1 MLSLSKHIY
10 RNSDP
15 IGDNEAAEM
24 LRQARRDGHT
34 YPRITAMPFLNR
46 LLLALL
52 LTSALFRA
60 SAQSTAFTKDSFGDN
75 KDGLRE
81 ALRELKA
88 GDEEYRADPPR
99 YAQALPHFLAAQ
111 EFNPNNAGLNV
122 KIGDCYLNS
131 ATKTAALPYLQ
142 KAAKLDVTADART
155 HYLWARALHL
165 SAKWREAITE
175 YQQATPVGSNTRNGD
190 AGILTANDLQRHIQE
205 CRNGQQLM
213 AHPTRVFIDNAGP
226 ELNSSASD
234 YGPVVSADE
243 STILITSRRAGS
255 TGGKKDPAGNG
266 YFEDIYQ
273 ASWRGKAWSAATN
286 LGAPVNT
293 DDHNA
298 TVGLTPDGQRMLVY
312 AGTNGGDLLE
322 TGLSGST
329 WDKPHRLNSRINTNS
344 HETSA
349 SYSPDGRYLY
359 FVSDREG
366 GAGGSDI
373 YKVDLDGKNTPVNL
387 GPAINTAYGEE
398 GVFMQPDGKTIFFSS
413 EGHNSMGGYDIFKS
427 VFENGKWSTP
437 ENLGWP
443 INTPDDDVFFVT
455 SASGRHG
462 YYSSER
468 PGGLGAK
475 DIYRITFLGPE
486 KQPLLSEEDQLLA
499 SRLVPVKQTV
509 LAPAVAVATAQ
520 VTILKGIVTDD
531 VTHQP
536 LDAAIDLIDN
546 TSGQTI
552 ATFRSNAT
560 SGRYLVSL
568 PSGTNY
574 GIVVRQDGY
583 LFHSENFDLP
593 AGAAFAEV
601 VKDIPMKRLEVGT
614 TIVLRNIFFDTGKA
628 TLRPEST
635 AELERLQKLLTETP
649 ALKLEM
655 SGHTDDVGE
664 AAMNQD
670 LSQRRAQAVVT
681 YLTQHG
687 ITAARLTAAGYGET
701 KPVVPNTSKGTRQ
714 LNRRTE
720 FRVTAK

>member
-1 MLSLSKHIY
+1 
-10 RNSDP
+10 
-15 IGDNEAAEM
+15 
-24 LRQARRDGHT
+24 
-34 YPRITAMPFLNR
+34 MPFLPR
-46 LLLALL
+46 LFLLLLLAGP
-52 LTSALFRA
+52 AA
-60 SAQSTAFTKDSFGDN
+60 AQSVEFSKNNFGDK

-81 ALRELKA
+81 AQRELKA
-88 GDEEYRADPPR
+88 GDQEYFADPPR
-99 YAQALPHFLAAQ
+99 YGQALPHLLAAQ
-111 EFNPNNAGLNV
+111 KLNANNAVLNV
-122 KIGDCYLNS
+122 KIGDCYLHS

-142 KAAKLDVTADART
+142 KAARLDATADGRT
-155 HYLWARALHL
+155 HYLLARALHL
-165 SAKWREAITE
+165 SAQWPEAMAE
-175 YQQATPVGSNTRNGD
+175 YQLAPPLPATDRRSEPPY
-190 AGILTANDLQRHIQE
+190 TAAQVQRHLQE
-205 CRNGQQLM
+205 CRTGQQLM
-213 AHPTRVFIDNAGP
+213 AHPVRVFIDNAGP
-226 ELNSSASD
+226 ELNSAGSD

-243 STILITSRRAGS
+243 ATILITSRRTGS
-255 TGGKKDPAGNG
+255 TGGKKDPATDN

-273 ASWRGKAWSAATN
+273 ASWRGKAWSPAEN
-286 LGAPVNT
+286 LGPPVNT

-298 TVGLTPDGQRMLVY
+298 TVGLAPDGQRMLVY
-312 AGTNGGDLLE
+312 AGSNGGDLLE
-322 TGLSGST
+322 TTLGGRT
-329 WDKPHRLNSRINTNS
+329 WEKPHRLGTRINTS
-344 HETSA
+344 AHESSA
-349 SYSPDGRYLY
+349 SYSPDGRTLY
-359 FVSDREG
+359 FVSDRPG
-366 GAGGSDI
+366 GAGSSDI
-373 YKVDLDGKNTPVNL
+373 YRVSLEGSAPPENL
-387 GPAINTAYGEE
+387 GPAINTVGGEE
-398 GVFMQPDGKTIFFSS
+398 GAFMAPDGKTLYFSS

-427 VFENGKWSTP
+427 VLENGKWSPP

-486 KQPLLSEEDQLLA
+486 KPPVLSEEDQLLA
-499 SRLVPVKQTV
+499 SRLAPIKQTV
-509 LAPAVAVATAQ
+509 LAPAVMVATAQ
-520 VTILKGIVTDD
+520 VTILKGTVTDD
-531 VTHQP
+531 ATKQP
-536 LDAAIDLIDN
+536 LDAAIDLVNN

-552 ATFRSNAT
+552 ATFRSNAV

-601 VKDIPMKRLEVGT
+601 TKNIPLKRLEVGT
-614 TIVLRNIFFDTGKA
+614 VIVLRNIFFDTGKA

-655 SGHTDDVGE
+655 AGHTDNVGE
-664 AAMNQD
+664 AAKNQD
-670 LSQRRAQAVVT
+670 LSQRRAQAVVA

-687 ITAARLTAAGYGET
+687 IAAARLSAAGYGET
-701 KPVVPNTSKGTRQ
+701 QPVAPNTTKLSRQ

-720 FRVTAK
+720 FKVTAK

>member
-1 MLSLSKHIY
+1 MT
-10 RNSDP
+10 
-15 IGDNEAAEM
+15 
-24 LRQARRDGHT
+24 LRFSIRQ
-34 YPRITAMPFLNR
+34 LLL
-46 LLLALL
+46 LLLA
-52 LTSALFRA
+52 SAALPA
-60 SAQSTAFTKDSFGDN
+60 AAQSVAFTKDNFSAD
-75 KDGLRE
+75 KEGLRE
-81 ALRELKA
+81 ANRELKA
-88 GDEEYRADPPR
+88 GNDDYRADPPR

-111 EFNPNNAGLNV
+111 QFNANNASLNV

-142 KAAKLDVTADART
+142 KAAKLDATEDART
-155 HYLWARALHL
+155 HYLLARALHL
-165 SAKWREAITE
+165 SAKWREAIAE
-175 YQQATPVGSNTRNGD
+175 YQQAQPVGSNTRNGD
-190 AGILTANDLQRHIQE
+190 AGTLTANDLQRRIKE
-205 CRNGQQLM
+205 CRNGQLLM
-213 AHPTRVFIDNAGP
+213 AHPARVFIDNAGP

-234 YGPVVSADE
+234 YGPVISADE
-243 STILITSRRAGS
+243 STILITSRRSGS
-255 TGGKKDPAGNG
+255 IGGKKDPSGAGF
-266 YFEDIYQ
+266 FEDIYQ
-273 ASWRGKAWSAATN
+273 ASWRGKAWSPATN

-298 TVGLTPDGQRMLVY
+298 TVGLAPDGQRMLVY

-322 TGLSGST
+322 TGLSGSA
-329 WDKPHRLNSRINTNS
+329 WDKPHRLNGRINTNS

-373 YKVDLDGKNTPVNL
+373 YKVDLEGKNTPVNL
-387 GPAINTAYGEE
+387 GSTINTGYGEE
-398 GVFMQPDGKTIFFSS
+398 GVFMQPDGKTMFFSS

-427 VFENGKWSTP
+427 VFENGKWSEP

-462 YYSSER
+462 YYSSDR

-499 SRLVPVKQTV
+499 SRLAPVKQTV
-509 LAPAVAVATAQ
+509 LAPAVVVATAQ
-520 VTILKGIVTDD
+520 VTILKGTVTDD
-531 VTHQP
+531 ATKQP
-536 LDAAIDLIDN
+536 VDAAIDLIDN

-560 SGRYLVSL
+560 SGKYLVSL

-601 VKDIPMKRLEVGT
+601 VKDIPLKKLEVGT
-614 TIVLRNIFFDTGKA
+614 VIVLRNIFFDTGKA

-655 SGHTDDVGE
+655 AGHTDDVGE
-664 AAMNQD
+664 AARNQE
-670 LSQRRAQAVVT
+670 LSQRRAQAVVA

-687 ITAARLTAAGYGET
+687 IATTRLTAAGYGET
-701 KPVVPNTSKGTRQ
+701 QPVVPNTNKLNRQ

-720 FRVTAK
+720 FKVTAK

>member
-1 MLSLSKHIY
+1 MSL
-10 RNSDP
+10 P
-15 IGDNEAAEM
+15 I
-24 LRQARRDGHT
+24 
-34 YPRITAMPFLNR
+34 R
-46 LLLALL
+46 LLFLL
-52 LTSALFRA
+52 LIATALPA
-60 SAQSTAFTKDSFGDN
+60 AAQSTAFTKDNFGDN
-75 KDGLRE
+75 KDGLKN

-111 EFNPNNAGLNV
+111 EFNPNDAALNV
-122 KIGDCYLNS
+122 KIGDCYLSS

-142 KAAKLDVTADART
+142 KAAKLDATADART
-155 HYLWARALHL
+155 HYLLARSLHL
-165 SAKWREAITE
+165 SAKWAEAITE
-175 YQQATPVGSNTRNGD
+175 YQKSTPTGSNTRNGD
-190 AGILTANDLQRHIQE
+190 VDTLTANDLQRRMLE
-205 CRNGQQLM
+205 CRNGQLLM

-226 ELNSSASD
+226 ELNSAASD

-243 STILITSRRAGS
+243 STILITSRREGS
-255 TGGKKDPAGNG
+255 TGNKKDPEGNG
-266 YFEDIYQ
+266 FFEDIYQ
-273 ASWRGKAWSAATN
+273 ATWKGKTWSRATN

-298 TVGLTPDGQRMLVY
+298 TVGLSPDGQRMLVY
-312 AGTNGGDLLE
+312 VGTNGGDLLE
-322 TGLSGST
+322 TGLSGT
-329 WDKPHRLNSRINTNS
+329 AWDKPHRLNSRINTNS

-359 FVSDREG
+359 FVSDRPD

-373 YKVDLDGKNTPVNL
+373 YKVDLEGKNTPVSL

-427 VFENGKWSTP
+427 VFENGKWSEP

-486 KQPLLSEEDQLLA
+486 KQPLLSEENQLLA
-499 SRLVPVKQTV
+499 SRLAPVKQTV

-520 VTILKGIVTDD
+520 VTILKGTVTDD
-531 VTHQP
+531 ATHQP
-536 LDAAIDLIDN
+536 LDDAIDLIDN

-552 ATFRSNAT
+552 ANFRSNAT

-574 GIVVRQDGY
+574 GIVVRQEGY

-593 AGAAFAEV
+593 AGAAYSEV
-601 VKDIPMKRLEVGT
+601 VKDIQLKRLEVGT

-628 TLRPEST
+628 TLRREST
-635 AELERLQKLLTETP
+635 AELQRLQKLLTETP

-655 SGHTDDVGE
+655 AGHTDDVGE
-664 AAMNQD
+664 GAMNQD

-687 ITAARLTAAGYGET
+687 IAAARLTAAGYGET
-701 KPVVPNTSKGTRQ
+701 KPEVPNTSKGNRQ

-720 FRVTAK
+720 FKVTAK

>member
-1 MLSLSKHIY
+1 MH
-10 RNSDP
+10 
-15 IGDNEAAEM
+15 
-24 LRQARRDGHT
+24 
-34 YPRITAMPFLNR
+34 FLNR
-46 LLLALL
+46 LLFLL
-52 LTSALFRA
+52 LLA
-60 SAQSTAFTKDSFGDN
+60 SAASPAAAQSIAFTKDNFGDN

-81 ALRELKA
+81 ANRELKA
-88 GDEEYRADPPR
+88 GDDDYRADPPR
-99 YAQALPHFLAAQ
+99 YAEALPHFLAAQ
-111 EFNPNNAGLNV
+111 EFNPNNAPLNV

-142 KAAKLDVTADART
+142 KAAKLDASADART
-155 HYLWARALHL
+155 HYLLARALHL
-165 SAKWREAITE
+165 SAKWREAMAE
-175 YQQATPVGSNTRNGD
+175 YQQATPVGSNTRNGE
-190 AGILTANDLQRHIQE
+190 AGTLTPNDLQRRIQE

-213 AHPTRVFIDNAGP
+213 AHPARVFIDNAGP

-243 STILITSRRAGS
+243 STIVITSRREGS
-255 TGGKKDPAGNG
+255 TGGKKDPTGNG

-273 ASWRGKAWSAATN
+273 ATWRGKSWSKATN

-298 TVGLTPDGQRMLVY
+298 TVGLAPDGQRMLVY

-322 TGLSGST
+322 TGLNGTT
-329 WDKPHRLNSRINTNS
+329 WEKPHRLNSRINTNA

-373 YKVDLDGKNTPVNL
+373 YKVDLEGKNTPVNL
-387 GPAINTAYGEE
+387 GAAINTAYGEE
-398 GVFMQPDGKTIFFSS
+398 GAFMSPDGKTLYFSS

-443 INTPDDDVFFVT
+443 INTPDDDVFFVA

-499 SRLVPVKQTV
+499 SRLAPVKQTV

-520 VTILKGIVTDD
+520 VTILKGTVTDD
-531 VTHQP
+531 ATKQP
-536 LDAAIDLIDN
+536 VDAAIDLIDN
-546 TSGQTI
+546 ATGQTI
-552 ATFRSNAT
+552 ATFRSNAI
-560 SGRYLVSL
+560 SGKYLVSL

-601 VKDIPMKRLEVGT
+601 VKDIPLKKLEVGT
-614 TIVLRNIFFDTGKA
+614 VIVLRNIFFDTGKA

-670 LSQRRAQAVVT
+670 LSQRRAQAVVA

-687 ITAARLTAAGYGET
+687 IAGARLTAVGYGET
-701 KPVVPNTSKGTRQ
+701 KPEVPNTSKLNRQ

-720 FRVTAK
+720 FKVTGK

>member
-1 MLSLSKHIY
+1 
-10 RNSDP
+10 
-15 IGDNEAAEM
+15 
-24 LRQARRDGHT
+24 
-34 YPRITAMPFLNR
+34 MPFLNR
-46 LLLALL
+46 LLFLL
-52 LTSALFRA
+52 LLACAALPA
-60 SAQSTAFTKDSFGDN
+60 AAQSIAFTKDNFGND

-81 ALRELKA
+81 ANRELKA
-88 GDEEYRADPPR
+88 GDDDYRADPPR

-111 EFNPNNAGLNV
+111 LFNPNNAALNV

-142 KAAKLDVTADART
+142 KAATLDATADART
-155 HYLWARALHL
+155 HYLLARALHL
-165 SAKWREAITE
+165 SAKWREATAE
-175 YQQATPVGSNTRNGD
+175 YQLATPVGSNTRNGD
-190 AGILTANDLQRHIQE
+190 AGTITPNDLQRRIQE

-213 AHPTRVFIDNAGP
+213 AHSARVFIDNAGP
-226 ELNSSASD
+226 ELNSQASD

-243 STILITSRRAGS
+243 STILITSRREGS
-255 TGGKKDPAGNG
+255 TGGKKDPEGNG

-273 ASWRGKAWSAATN
+273 ATWKGKTWSRATN

-293 DDHNA
+293 DDHDA
-298 TVGLTPDGQRMLVY
+298 TVGLSPDGQRMLVY
-312 AGTNGGDLLE
+312 VGTNGGDLLE
-322 TGLSGST
+322 TTLGGSA
-329 WDKPHRLNSRINTNS
+329 WDKPRRLNSRINTNA

-366 GAGGSDI
+366 GAGSSDI
-373 YKVDLDGKNTPVNL
+373 YKVDLDGKNTPVSL

-398 GVFMQPDGKTIFFSS
+398 GTFMAPDGKTLYFSS
-413 EGHNSMGGYDIFKS
+413 DGHNSMGGYDIFKS
-427 VFENGKWSTP
+427 VLENGKWSTP

-462 YYSSER
+462 YYSSDR

-499 SRLVPVKQTV
+499 SRLAPIKQTV

-520 VTILKGIVTDD
+520 VTILKGTVTDD
-531 VTHQP
+531 ATHQP

-546 TSGQTI
+546 ASGQTI
-552 ATFRSNAT
+552 ANFRSNAT

-574 GIVVRQDGY
+574 GIVVRQEGY

-601 VKDIPMKRLEVGT
+601 TKDIPLKKLEIGT

-635 AELERLQKLLTETP
+635 AELERLQKLLVETP

-655 SGHTDDVGE
+655 AGHTDDVGE
-664 AAMNQD
+664 ATLNQD
-670 LSQRRAQAVVT
+670 LSQRRAQAVVA

-687 ITAARLTAAGYGET
+687 IAAARLTAMGYGET
-701 KPVVPNTSKGTRQ
+701 RPEVPNTSKGNRQ

-720 FRVTAK
+720 FKVTAK

>member
-1 MLSLSKHIY
+1 
-10 RNSDP
+10 
-15 IGDNEAAEM
+15 
-24 LRQARRDGHT
+24 
-34 YPRITAMPFLNR
+34 MPFPIR
-46 LLLALL
+46 LLLLLL
-52 LTSALFRA
+52 LTAVARPA
-60 SAQSTAFTKDSFGDN
+60 AAQSTAFTKDNFGDN

-81 ALRELKA
+81 AVRELKD
-88 GDEEYRADPPR
+88 GDAEYRADPPR
-99 YAQALPHFLAAQ
+99 YAQALPHYLAAQ
-111 EFNPNNAGLNV
+111 QFNPNNAELNV

-131 ATKTAALPYLQ
+131 AAKTAALPYLQ

-155 HYLWARALHL
+155 HYLLARALHL
-165 SAKWREAITE
+165 SARWREATAE
-175 YQQATPVGSNTRNGD
+175 YQLAPAVGGNTRNGD
-190 AGILTANDLQRHIQE
+190 AQALTANDLQRRIQE

-213 AHPTRVFIDNAGP
+213 AHPVRVFIDNAGP

-243 STILITSRRAGS
+243 ATILITSRRAGS
-255 TGGKKDPAGNG
+255 TGGKKDPEGNG

-273 ASWRGKAWSAATN
+273 STWRGKAWSPAAN
-286 LGAPVNT
+286 LGPPVNT

-298 TVGLTPDGQRMLVY
+298 TVGLAPDGQRMLVY
-312 AGTNGGDLLE
+312 SGTNGGDLLE
-322 TGLSGST
+322 ATLGGT
-329 WDKPHRLNSRINTNS
+329 AWDKPRRLSGRVNTAS

-359 FVSDREG
+359 FVSDRPG

-373 YKVDLDGKNTPVNL
+373 YKVDLEGKNQPVSL
-387 GPAINTAYGEE
+387 GPVINTAYGEE
-398 GVFMQPDGKTIFFSS
+398 GVFMQPDGKTMFFSS

-427 VFENGKWSTP
+427 VFENGKWSEP

-462 YYSSER
+462 YYSSDR

-486 KQPLLSEEDQLLA
+486 KQLVLSEENQLLA
-499 SRLVPVKQTV
+499 SRLAPVKQTV

-520 VTILKGIVTDD
+520 VTILKGTVTDD
-531 VTHQP
+531 ATKQP
-536 LDAAIDLIDN
+536 LEAAVDLVDN
-546 TSGQTI
+546 ASGQTI

-560 SGRYLVSL
+560 SGKYLVSL

-574 GIVVRQDGY
+574 GIVVRQEGY

-593 AGAAFAEV
+593 AGAAYAEV
-601 VKDIPMKRLEVGT
+601 VKDIAMKRLEVGT

-628 TLRPEST
+628 TLRPESR

-655 SGHTDDVGE
+655 AGHTDNVGE
-664 AAMNQD
+664 AGLNQN
-670 LSQRRAQAVVT
+670 LSQRRAQAVVA
-681 YLTQHG
+681 YLAQHG
-687 ITAARLTAAGYGET
+687 IGGARLTAAGYGET
-701 KPVVPNTSKGTRQ
+701 RPVAPNATKAGRQ

-720 FRVTAK
+720 FKVTAK

>member
-1 MLSLSKHIY
+1 MTFYLSIIMS
-10 RNSDP
+10 P
-15 IGDNEAAEM
+15 
-24 LRQARRDGHT
+24 T
-34 YPRITAMPFLNR
+34 R
-46 LLLALL
+46 LLFLL
-52 LTSALFRA
+52 LFTTTAFSAA
-60 SAQSTAFTKDSFGDN
+60 AQSTAFTKDNFGDN
-75 KDGLRE
+75 KEGLKN
-81 ALRELKA
+81 ANRELKA
-88 GDEEYRADPPR
+88 GDDDYRADPPR
-99 YAQALPHFLAAQ
+99 YAAALSHFLAAQ
-111 EFNPNNAGLNV
+111 EFNPNNAPLNV

-142 KAAKLDVTADART
+142 KAAKLDATADART
-155 HYLWARALHL
+155 HYLLARALHL
-165 SAKWREAITE
+165 SAKWAEAITE
-175 YQQATPVGSNTRNGD
+175 YQKSTPTGSNTRNGD
-190 AGILTANDLQRHIQE
+190 VGTVTANDLQRRVLE

-213 AHPTRVFIDNAGP
+213 ARPTRVFIDNAGP
-226 ELNSSASD
+226 ELNSVASD

-243 STILITSRRAGS
+243 SSILITSRREGS
-255 TGGKKDPAGNG
+255 TGGKKDPEGNG
-266 YFEDIYQ
+266 FFEDIYQ
-273 ASWRGKAWSAATN
+273 ATWRGKAWSRATN

-298 TVGLTPDGQRMLVY
+298 TVGLSPDGQHMLVY
-312 AGTNGGDLLE
+312 VGTNGGDLLE
-322 TGLSGST
+322 TGLSGT
-329 WDKPHRLNSRINTNS
+329 AWDKPHRLNSRINTNS

-359 FVSDREG
+359 FVSDRPG

-373 YKVDLDGKNTPVNL
+373 YKVDLEGKNTPVSL

-427 VFENGKWSTP
+427 VYENGKWSEP

-486 KQPLLSEEDQLLA
+486 KQPLLNEEDQLLA
-499 SRLVPVKQTV
+499 SRLAPVKQTV

-520 VTILKGIVTDD
+520 VTILKGTVTDAA
-531 VTHQP
+531 THQP
-536 LDAAIDLIDN
+536 LDAAIDLVDN

-552 ATFRSNAT
+552 ANFRSNAT

-574 GIVVRQDGY
+574 GIVVRQEGY

-593 AGAAFAEV
+593 TGTAYSEV
-601 VKDIPMKRLEVGT
+601 VKDIPLKRLELGT

-635 AELERLQKLLTETP
+635 AELQRLQKLLTETP

-655 SGHTDDVGE
+655 AGHTDNVGE
-664 AAMNQD
+664 AAMNQN
-670 LSQRRAQAVVT
+670 LSQRRAQAVVA

-687 ITAARLTAAGYGET
+687 TAAARLTAAGYGET
-701 KPVVPNTSKGTRQ
+701 KPEVPNTTKGNRQ

-720 FRVTAK
+720 FKVTAK

>member
-1 MLSLSKHIY
+1 MK
-10 RNSDP
+10 P
-15 IGDNEAAEM
+15 VF
-24 LRQARRDGHT
+24 T
-34 YPRITAMPFLNR
+34 R
-46 LLLALL
+46 LLFLLALAG
-52 LTSALFRA
+52 ALPA
-60 SAQSTAFTKDSFGDN
+60 AAQSVEFTKDQFSDN
-75 KDGLRE
+75 KEGLRN
-81 ALRELKA
+81 ALRELKD
-88 GDEEYRADPPR
+88 GDTEYRADPPR
-99 YAQALPHFLAAQ
+99 YADALPHYLAAQ
-111 EFNPNNAGLNV
+111 ELNPNNASLNV

-131 ATKTAALPYLQ
+131 ARKTAALPYLQ
-142 KAAKLDVTADART
+142 KAAKLDATADART
-155 HYLWARALHL
+155 HYLLARALHL
-165 SAKWREAITE
+165 SAKWTEALAE
-175 YQQATPVGSNTRNGD
+175 YQQAQPVGSNTRNGD
-190 AGILTANDLQRHIQE
+190 AGAVTANDLQRRMQE
-205 CRNGQQLM
+205 CRNGKQLM
-213 AHPTRVFIDNAGP
+213 AKPVRVFIDNAGP
-226 ELNSSASD
+226 ELNSPASD
-234 YGPVVSADE
+234 YGPVISADE
-243 STILITSRRAGS
+243 STIVITSRRAGS
-255 TGGKKDPAGNG
+255 TGGKNDPEGND

-273 ASWRGKAWSAATN
+273 ANWRGKAWSRAVN

-298 TVGLTPDGQRMLVY
+298 TVGLAPDGQRMLVY
-312 AGTNGGDLLE
+312 AGSNGGDLLE
-322 TGLSGST
+322 ANLTGTAWS
-329 WDKPHRLNSRINTNS
+329 KPKQLGSRINTKS
-344 HETSA
+344 HESSA

-359 FVSDREG
+359 FVSNRPEG
-366 GAGGSDI
+366 GLGGSDI
-373 YKVDLDGKNTPVNL
+373 YKVEMESKAPPVNL
-387 GPAINTAYGEE
+387 GSTINTAYGEE
-398 GVFMQPDGKTIFFSS
+398 GAFMAPDGKTLYFSS

-462 YYSSER
+462 YYSSDR

-486 KQPLLSEEDQLLA
+486 KQPLLNEEDQLLA
-499 SRLVPVKQTV
+499 SRLAPVKQTV

-520 VTILKGIVTDD
+520 VTILKGTVTDD
-531 VTHQP
+531 ATKQP

-560 SGRYLVSL
+560 SGKYLVSL

-593 AGAAFAEV
+593 AGAAYAEV
-601 VKDIPMKRLEVGT
+601 VKDVAMKRLEVGT

-655 SGHTDDVGE
+655 AGHTDNVGE
-664 AAMNQD
+664 DAKNQD

-687 ITAARLTAAGYGET
+687 IAAARLTAAGYGET
-701 KPVVPNTSKGTRQ
+701 KPVAPNATKAGRQ

-720 FRVTAK
+720 FEVTAK

>member
-1 MLSLSKHIY
+1 
-10 RNSDP
+10 
-15 IGDNEAAEM
+15 
-24 LRQARRDGHT
+24 
-34 YPRITAMPFLNR
+34 MPFLNR
-46 LLLALL
+46 LLFLLL
-52 LTSALFRA
+52 LTSAALPA
-60 SAQSTAFTKDSFGDN
+60 AAQSVAFTKDNFGDN
-75 KDGLRE
+75 KEGLRE
-81 ALRELKA
+81 ANRELKA
-88 GDEEYRADPPR
+88 GDDDYRADPPR
-99 YAQALPHFLAAQ
+99 YAEALPHFLAAQ
-111 EFNPNNAGLNV
+111 EFNPNNAALNV

-142 KAAKLDVTADART
+142 KAAKLDATADART
-155 HYLWARALHL
+155 HYLLARALHL
-165 SAKWREAITE
+165 SAKWREAMAE

-190 AGILTANDLQRHIQE
+190 AGTLTPNDLQRRIQE

-213 AHPTRVFIDNAGP
+213 AHPARVFIDNAGP
-226 ELNSSASD
+226 ELNSAASD

-243 STILITSRRAGS
+243 ATIVITSRREGS
-255 TGGKKDPAGNG
+255 TGGKKDPSGNG

-273 ASWRGKAWSAATN
+273 ATWRGKSWSKATN
-286 LGAPVNT
+286 LGPPVNT

-298 TVGLTPDGQRMLVY
+298 TVGLAPDGQRMLVY
-312 AGTNGGDLLE
+312 VGTNGGDLLE
-322 TGLSGST
+322 TTLSGST
-329 WDKPHRLNSRINTNS
+329 WDKPHRLNSRINTNA

-366 GAGGSDI
+366 GAGGADI
-373 YKVDLDGKNTPVNL
+373 YKVDLEGKNTPVNL
-387 GPAINTAYGEE
+387 GSAINTAYGEE
-398 GVFMQPDGKTIFFSS
+398 GAFMSPDGKTLYFSS

-443 INTPDDDVFFVT
+443 INTPDDDVFFVA

-499 SRLVPVKQTV
+499 SRLAPVKQTV

-520 VTILKGIVTDD
+520 VTILKGTVTDD
-531 VTHQP
+531 ATKQP
-536 LDAAIDLIDN
+536 VDAAIDLIDN
-546 TSGQTI
+546 ATGQTI
-552 ATFRSNAT
+552 ANFRSNAT
-560 SGRYLVSL
+560 SGKYLVSL

-601 VKDIPMKRLEVGT
+601 VKDIPLKKLEVGT
-614 TIVLRNIFFDTGKA
+614 VIVLRNIFFDTGKA
-628 TLRPEST
+628 SLRPEST

-655 SGHTDDVGE
+655 AGHTDDVGE

-687 ITAARLTAAGYGET
+687 IAAARLSAVGYGET
-701 KPVVPNTSKGTRQ
+701 KPEVPNTSKLNRQ

-720 FRVTAK
+720 FKVTAK

>member
-1 MLSLSKHIY
+1 
-10 RNSDP
+10 
-15 IGDNEAAEM
+15 
-24 LRQARRDGHT
+24 
-34 YPRITAMPFLNR
+34 MPFLNR
-46 LLLALL
+46 LLFLL
-52 LTSALFRA
+52 LFTAAALPA
-60 SAQSTAFTKDSFGDN
+60 AAQSTAFTKDNFGDN
-75 KDGLRE
+75 KEGLRE
-81 ALRELKA
+81 ALRELKD
-88 GDEEYRADPPR
+88 GDAEYRADPPR

-111 EFNPNNAGLNV
+111 EFNPNNAALNV

-142 KAAKLDVTADART
+142 KAARLDITADART
-155 HYLWARALHL
+155 HYLLARALHL
-165 SAKWREAITE
+165 SAKWREAIAE
-175 YQQATPVGSNTRNGD
+175 YQQAQPVGGNTRNGD
-190 AGILTANDLQRHIQE
+190 AQAITANDLQRRIQE

-213 AHPTRVFIDNAGP
+213 AHPVRVFIDNAGP

-255 TGGKKDPAGNG
+255 TGGKPDPEGNG

-273 ASWRGKAWSAATN
+273 ATWLGKAWSRATN
-286 LGAPVNT
+286 LGPPVNT

-298 TVGLTPDGQRMLVY
+298 TVGLAPDGQRMLVY
-312 AGTNGGDLLE
+312 EGTNGGDLLE
-322 TGLSGST
+322 ANLRGSA
-329 WDKPHRLNSRINTNS
+329 WGKPKQLGARINTRS

-349 SYSPDGRYLY
+349 SYSPDGRSLY
-359 FVSDREG
+359 FVSDRTEG
-366 GAGGSDI
+366 GLGGSDI
-373 YKVDLDGKNTPVNL
+373 YKVELEGREPPVNL
-387 GPAINTAYGEE
+387 GPVINTSYGEE
-398 GVFMQPDGKTIFFSS
+398 GVFMQPDGKTMFFSS

-427 VFENGKWSTP
+427 VYEHGKWSEP

-462 YYSSER
+462 YYSSDR

-499 SRLVPVKQTV
+499 SRLAPMKQTV

-520 VTILKGIVTDD
+520 VTILKGTVTDEA
-531 VTHQP
+531 TKLP
-536 LDAAIDLIDN
+536 LEATIDLVDN
-546 TSGQTI
+546 ATSQTI

-560 SGRYLVSL
+560 SGKYLVSL

-574 GIVVRQDGY
+574 GIVVRQEGY

-593 AGAAFAEV
+593 AGAAYAEV
-601 VKDIPMKRLEVGT
+601 VKDIPLKRLEVGT

-628 TLRPEST
+628 TLRKEST
-635 AELERLQKLLTETP
+635 AELERLQALLTETP

-655 SGHTDDVGE
+655 AGHTDNVGE

-670 LSQRRAQAVVT
+670 LSQRRAQAVVA

-687 ITAARLTAAGYGET
+687 IAATRLTAAGYGET
-701 KPVVPNTSKGTRQ
+701 RPVVPNATKAGRQ

-720 FRVTAK
+720 FKVTAK

>member
-1 MLSLSKHIY
+1 MTFYLSIIMS
-10 RNSDP
+10 P
-15 IGDNEAAEM
+15 
-24 LRQARRDGHT
+24 T
-34 YPRITAMPFLNR
+34 R
-46 LLLALL
+46 LLFLL
-52 LTSALFRA
+52 LFTTTAFSAA
-60 SAQSTAFTKDSFGDN
+60 AQSTAFTKDNFGDN
-75 KDGLRE
+75 REGLKN
-81 ALRELKA
+81 ANRELKA
-88 GDEEYRADPPR
+88 GDDDYRADPPR
-99 YAQALPHFLAAQ
+99 YAAALPHFLAAQ
-111 EFNPNNAGLNV
+111 EFNPNNAPLNV

-142 KAAKLDVTADART
+142 KAAKLDATADART
-155 HYLWARALHL
+155 HYLLARALHL
-165 SAKWREAITE
+165 SAKWAEAITE
-175 YQQATPVGSNTRNGD
+175 YQKSTPTGSNTRNGD
-190 AGILTANDLQRHIQE
+190 VGTLTANDLQRRVLE

-213 AHPTRVFIDNAGP
+213 ARPTRVFIDNAGP
-226 ELNSSASD
+226 ELNSAASD

-243 STILITSRRAGS
+243 SSILITSRREGS
-255 TGGKKDPAGNG
+255 TGGKKDPEGNG
-266 YFEDIYQ
+266 FFEDIYQ
-273 ASWRGKAWSAATN
+273 ATWRGKAWSRATN

-298 TVGLTPDGQRMLVY
+298 TVGLSPDGQHMLVY
-312 AGTNGGDLLE
+312 VGTNGGDLLE
-322 TGLSGST
+322 TGLSGT
-329 WDKPHRLNSRINTNS
+329 AWDKPHRLNSRINTNS

-359 FVSDREG
+359 FVSDRPG

-373 YKVDLDGKNTPVNL
+373 YKVDLEGKNTPVSL

-427 VFENGKWSTP
+427 VYENGKWSEP

-499 SRLVPVKQTV
+499 SRLAPVKQTV

-520 VTILKGIVTDD
+520 VTILKGTVTDAA
-531 VTHQP
+531 THQP
-536 LDAAIDLIDN
+536 LDAAIDLVDN

-552 ATFRSNAT
+552 ANFRSNAT

-574 GIVVRQDGY
+574 GIVVRQEGY

-593 AGAAFAEV
+593 TGTAYSEV
-601 VKDIPMKRLEVGT
+601 VKDIPLKRLELGT

-635 AELERLQKLLTETP
+635 AELQRLQKLLTETP

-655 SGHTDDVGE
+655 AGHTDNVGE

-687 ITAARLTAAGYGET
+687 TAAARLTAAGYGET
-701 KPVVPNTSKGTRQ
+701 KPEVPNTTKGNRQ

-720 FRVTAK
+720 FKVTAK

>member
-1 MLSLSKHIY
+1 MSF
-10 RNSDP
+10 
-15 IGDNEAAEM
+15 
-24 LRQARRDGHT
+24 
-34 YPRITAMPFLNR
+34 PRC
-46 LLLALL
+46 LLLILLSTALP
-52 LTSALFRA
+52 AA
-60 SAQSTAFTKDSFGDN
+60 AQSIAFTKDNFGNN

-81 ALRELKA
+81 ANRELKA
-88 GDEEYRADPPR
+88 GDDEYRADPPR

-111 EFNPNNAGLNV
+111 EFNPNNAALNV

-131 ATKTAALPYLQ
+131 ASKTAALPYLQ

-155 HYLWARALHL
+155 HYLLARALHL
-165 SAKWREAITE
+165 NARWREALAE
-175 YQQATPVGSNTRNGD
+175 YQKATPIGSNTRNGE
-190 AGILTANDLQRHIQE
+190 AGTVTVNDLQRRVQE
-205 CRNGQQLM
+205 CLNGRQLM

-226 ELNSSASD
+226 QLNSPASD

-243 STILITSRRAGS
+243 STILITSRREGS
-255 TGGKKDPAGNG
+255 TGGKKDPEGNG

-273 ASWRGKAWSAATN
+273 ATWNGQTWGKATN

-298 TVGLTPDGQRMLVY
+298 TVGLAPDGQRMLVY
-312 AGTNGGDLLE
+312 VGTNGGDLLE
-322 TGLSGST
+322 TTLSGVA
-329 WDKPHRLNSRINTNS
+329 WDKPHRLNSRINTSS

-349 SYSPDGRYLY
+349 SYSPDARYLY
-359 FVSDREG
+359 FVSDRAG

-373 YKVDLDGKNTPVNL
+373 YKVDLDGKNQPVNL
-387 GPAINTAYGEE
+387 GATINTAYGEE
-398 GVFMQPDGKTIFFSS
+398 GAFMAPDGKTLYFSS
-413 EGHNSMGGYDIFKS
+413 EGHNTMGGYDIFKS
-427 VFENGKWSTP
+427 VFENGKWSEP

-462 YYSSER
+462 YYSSDR

-486 KQPLLSEEDQLLA
+486 KQPVLSEEDQLLA
-499 SRLVPVKQTV
+499 SRLNPVKQTV

-520 VTILKGIVTDD
+520 VTILKGTVTDNA
-531 VTHQP
+531 TKQP

-546 TSGQTI
+546 ASGQTI

-560 SGRYLVSL
+560 SGKYLVSL

-574 GIVVRQDGY
+574 GIVVRQEGY

-601 VKDIPMKRLEVGT
+601 VKDIALKRLEVGT

-655 SGHTDDVGE
+655 AGHTDDVGE

-670 LSQRRAQAVVT
+670 LSKRRAQAVVT

-687 ITAARLTAAGYGET
+687 IAGARLTAAGYGET
-701 KPVVPNTSKGTRQ
+701 QPVVPNTSKANRQ

-720 FRVTAK
+720 FKVTAK

>member
-1 MLSLSKHIY
+1 MPIY
-10 RNSDP
+10 FRL
-15 IGDNEAAEM
+15 I
-24 LRQARRDGHT
+24 L
-34 YPRITAMPFLNR
+34 L
-46 LLLALL
+46 LLLAS
-52 LTSALFRA
+52 SASRA
-60 SAQSTAFTKDSFGDN
+60 VAQSVEFTKDQFSDN
-75 KDGLRE
+75 KEGLRE
-81 ALRELKA
+81 AMRELKA
-88 GDEEYRADPPR
+88 GDTEYLADPVR
-99 YAQALPHFLAAQ
+99 YAQALTHYLAAQ
-111 EFNPNNAGLNV
+111 EFNPNNAALNV
-122 KIGDCYLNS
+122 KIGDCYLHS
-131 ATKTAALPYLQ
+131 ATKTAALPFLQ
-142 KAAKLDVTADART
+142 KAAKLDATADART
-155 HYLWARALHL
+155 HFLLARALHL
-165 SAKWREAITE
+165 SAKWREAMAE
-175 YQQATPVGSNTRNGD
+175 YQRYTPMGVNTRNGSD
-190 AGILTANDLQRHIQE
+190 PGITPNDLQRYIQQ
-205 CRNGQQLM
+205 CRNGQQAM
-213 AHPTRVFIDNAGP
+213 ARPARVFIDNAGP
-226 ELNSSASD
+226 ELNSADSD

-255 TGGKKDPAGNG
+255 TGSKKDPEGNG
-266 YFEDIYQ
+266 YFEDVYQ
-273 ASWRGKAWSAATN
+273 ATWKGKAWSRATN

-293 DDHNA
+293 DEHNA
-298 TVGLTPDGQRMLVY
+298 TVGLAPDGQRMLVY
-312 AGTNGGDLLE
+312 SNANGGDLLE
-322 TGLSGST
+322 ANLGGSA
-329 WDKPHRLNSRINTNS
+329 WSKPKQPGSRINTRS

-349 SYSPDGRYLY
+349 SYSPDERFLY
-359 FVSDREG
+359 FVSDKAEG
-366 GAGGSDI
+366 SLGGSDI
-373 YKVDLDGKNTPVNL
+373 YKVEMDSRTPPVNL
-387 GPAINTAYGEE
+387 GSVINTAYGEE
-398 GVFMQPDGKTIFFSS
+398 GVFMQPDGKTMFFSS

-462 YYSSER
+462 YYSSDR

-499 SRLVPVKQTV
+499 SRLAPMKQTV

-520 VTILKGIVTDD
+520 VTILKGTVTDD
-531 VTHQP
+531 ATKQP
-536 LDAAIDLIDN
+536 LEATIDLVDN
-546 TSGQTI
+546 KSGQTI
-552 ATFRSNAT
+552 ATFRSNST

-593 AGAAFAEV
+593 AGAAYAEV
-601 VKDIPMKRLEVGT
+601 VKDIPLKRLEVGT
-614 TIVLRNIFFDTGKA
+614 TIVLRNIFFDSGKA

-655 SGHTDDVGE
+655 AGHTDNVGE
-664 AAMNQD
+664 DAMNQD

-687 ITAARLTAAGYGET
+687 IAGARLTAAGYGET
-701 KPVVPNTSKGTRQ
+701 QPVVPNTTKFGRQ

-720 FRVTAK
+720 FKVTAK